1 MIPQRGAGNGRVRLL
16 PYADFLGI
24 SIVGERDGAPLLAMP
39 FAEGLIGAPQRLHGG
54 AIAGLLEIAAIAA
67 IDATL
72 EEPADARSVFK
83 PINVTV
89 DFMRPG
95 LAVDTYARG
104 QVVRIGTRIAN
115 VAVDAWQDDPARP
128 IAAAR
133 MNLAIGGAAGR

>member
-1 MIPQRGAGNGRVRLL
+1 MNKVVLL

-24 SIVGERDGAPLLAMP
+24 SGIGDKGGAPLLSMP
-39 FAEGLIGAPQRLHGG
+39 FAEGLIGHPDRLHGG

-72 EEPADARSVFK
+72 DDAAEARERFK
-83 PINVTV
+83 PITVTI

-95 LAVDTYARG
+95 RPVETFACGEVI
-104 QVVRIGTRIAN
+104 RIGSRIAN
-115 VAVDAWQDDPARP
+115 VAVEAWQEDSTKP

-133 MNLAIGGAAGR
+133 MNISIGKS

>member
-1 MIPQRGAGNGRVRLL
+1 MPQVALL

-24 SIVGERDGAPLLAMP
+24 SIDGTRDGAPLLRMP
-39 FAEGLIGAPQRLHGG
+39 YAEGLTGAPGRLHGG

-72 EEPADARSVFK
+72 DGAEDPRSIFK
-83 PINVTV
+83 PITVTV

-95 LAVDTYARG
+95 LAVDTFACG
-104 QVVRIGTRIAN
+104 EVVRVGGRIAN
-115 VAVDAWQDDPARP
+115 VAVTAWQDDPARA

-133 MNLAIGGAAGR
+133 MNLAITPPRPA

>member
-1 MIPQRGAGNGRVRLL
+1 MTGAVALL

-24 SIVGERDGAPLLAMP
+24 RIAGERDGTPLLLMP
-39 FAEGLIGAPQRLHGG
+39 RSEGLIGLPDRLHGG

-72 EEPADARSVFK
+72 EDGEQARSIFK
-83 PINVTV
+83 PITVTV

-95 LAVDTYARG
+95 LPADTYACG
-104 QVVRIGTRIAN
+104 TVVRVGGRIAN
-115 VAVDAWQDDPARP
+115 VSVSAWQDDPGRV

-133 MNLAIGGAAGR
+133 MNLAIRTPDRIED

>member
-1 MIPQRGAGNGRVRLL
+1 MNKVVLL

-24 SIVGERDGAPLLAMP
+24 SIAGESNGAPLLMMP
-39 FAEGLIGAPQRLHGG
+39 SAEGLLGYTGRLHGG

-72 EEPADARSVFK
+72 EDTAEARERFK
-83 PINVTV
+83 PITVTV

-95 LAVDTYARG
+95 RPTDTFACG
-104 QVVRIGTRIAN
+104 QVVRVGGRIAN
-115 VAVDAWQDDPARP
+115 VAVEAWQDDQTKP

-133 MNLAIGGAAGR
+133 MNLAIGGTD

>member
-1 MIPQRGAGNGRVRLL
+1 MSAVRLL

-24 SIVGERDGAPLLAMP
+24 QVKGTRSGAPLLTMP
-39 FAEGLIGAPQRLHGG
+39 YADGLLGIDGKLHGG
-54 AIAGLLEIAAIAA
+54 AIAGLLEIAGTAA

-72 EEPADARSVFK
+72 EEERLDVRAIFK

-95 LAVDTYARG
+95 LAADCFACATVER
-104 QVVRIGTRIAN
+104 VGTRIAN
-115 VAVDAWQDDPARP
+115 VSVKAWQDDPERP

-133 MNLAIGGAAGR
+133 INIAIGAGGEG

>member
-1 MIPQRGAGNGRVRLL
+1 MNKVALL

-24 SIVGERDGAPLLAMP
+24 SIVGDQGGAPLLSMP
-39 FAEGLIGAPQRLHGG
+39 FAEGLTGHPERLHGG

-72 EEPADARSVFK
+72 DDAAEARERFK
-83 PINVTV
+83 PITVTI

-95 LAVDTYARG
+95 RPAETFACGEVI
-104 QVVRIGTRIAN
+104 RIGARIAN
-115 VAVDAWQDDPARP
+115 VAVEAWQEDPTKP

-133 MNLAIGGAAGR
+133 MNLSIGKS